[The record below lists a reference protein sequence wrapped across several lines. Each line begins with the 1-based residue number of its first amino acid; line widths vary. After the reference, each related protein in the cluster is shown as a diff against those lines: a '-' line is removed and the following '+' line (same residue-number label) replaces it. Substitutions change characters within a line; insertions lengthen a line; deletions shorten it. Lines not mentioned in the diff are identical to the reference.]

1 MSRYVLSDPH
11 GEYGLFCKLLEKI
24 KFSDRD
30 EMIVCGDML
39 DKGSEPVRLAKFVF
53 SMPNIRCIMG
63 NHEYQF
69 LKFYWSLMQNS
80 PEDFDEVLAKLQ
92 AYHQRDGHLL
102 DWETVDKLESL
113 PPYLEERGFICV
125 HAGIPLTAQRRF
137 PPLSAVSV
145 EQLIY
150 DRNFK
155 EPSVLPQGEPCV
167 FFGHTP
173 TNYVGNRSD
182 IITYPKVDAPKKV
195 SDYCKIHL
203 DTGAC
208 MTGIMGCFC
217 MDTLQSVYVGK

>member
-11 GEYGLFCKLLEKI
+11 GEYALFCKLLEKI
-24 KFSDRD
+24 KFSARD
-30 EMIVCGDML
+30 EMIICGDML
-39 DKGSEPVRLAKFVF
+39 DKGSEPIRLAKLVF

-69 LKFYWSLMQNS
+69 LKFYWSLMQSS

-92 AYHQRDGHLL
+92 AYHRSDGHLL

-113 PPYLEERGFICV
+113 PLYLEEQEFICV
-125 HAGIPLTAQRRF
+125 HAGIPLTEQKRL
-137 PPLSAVSV
+137 PPLSEVSV
-145 EQLIY
+145 EQFIY

-155 EPSVLPQGEPCV
+155 EPSVLPQGAKCV

-173 TNYVGNRSD
+173 TNYVENRDD
-182 IITYPKVDAPKKV
+182 IITYPKVPSPKQV
-195 SDYCKIHL
+195 SDYYKIHL

-217 MDTLQSVYVGK
+217 LDTLQSIYVSK